1 MNQLAIALPR
11 RTAFGRSDFFVSE
24 SNAEALA
31 ALDRWPDW
39 PAGTLVLSGPP
50 KSGKTHLAHLW
61 RQRAGAEILD
71 GRSLSQA
78 RIARLLRATPSALAV
93 DDAEHAPEAALFH
106 LYNAW
111 SASRAGLLLIAARE
125 PAHWPIKLADLRSR
139 LRGALCV
146 RIAEPDDA
154 LLAAL
159 VVKHFADRQLRVAPQ
174 ALSYLLLRMERS
186 FASAASL
193 VARLDAASLAKGRPV
208 STALVREILREKEG
222 HALADGFGV
231 E

>member
-11 RTAFGRSDFFVSE
+11 RTAFGRADFFISE

-50 KSGKTHLAHLW
+50 QSGKTHLAHLW
-61 RQRAGAEILD
+61 RERAGAEILD
-71 GRSLSQA
+71 GRSVSEATLT
-78 RIARLLRATPSALAV
+78 RLLAARPYPLAV
-93 DDAEHAPEAALFH
+93 DDAERAPEGALFH

-111 SASRAGLLLIAARE
+111 SASRAGLLLIAGRE
-125 PAHWPIKLADLRSR
+125 PARWPIALADLRSR
-139 LRGALCV
+139 LLGALSV
-146 RIAEPDDA
+146 AIAEPDDA
-154 LLAAL
+154 LLACL
-159 VVKHFADRQLRVAPQ
+159 LVKHFADRQLRVAPE

-193 VARLDAASLAKGRPV
+193 VARLDAASLAKGRPIGV
-208 STALVREILREKEG
+208 ALVREILREGGG
-222 HALADGFGV
+222 HVPPGDLGV
-231 E
+231 T